1 MTIPCSLKRI
11 ISRSQKEKKRILD
24 DVAEVCFIGCK
35 LLVPLSQTP
44 PQYQYVLV
52 HLDHRI
58 KTAHDIV
65 KNILRI

>member
-1 MTIPCSLKRI
+1 M
-11 ISRSQKEKKRILD
+11 
-24 DVAEVCFIGCK
+24 EVLGIQGVC
-35 LLVPLSQTP
+35 LVPLSQTP